1 MILIYNLHLS
11 SLWLTLVLS
20 LFMASSK
27 TDEKNKL
34 YHFTIKS
41 FLLLRKQSIMGKPK
55 PSWIGVK
62 EVRDSKAGEVILK
75 SKVFPPGTW
84 SRDKHE
90 EKCPSGCEKHAQCYT
105 QVIINFT

>member
-1 MILIYNLHLS
+1 MR
-11 SLWLTLVLS
+11 
-20 LFMASSK
+20 
-27 TDEKNKL
+27 KN
-34 YHFTIKS
+34 
-41 FLLLRKQSIMGKPK
+41 IMGKPK

-90 EKCPSGCEKHAQCYT
+90 EKCSSGCEKHAQCYT
-105 QVIINFT
+105 QVIMNNSSNNLDESHRFLGQKGTWCLERLRKKVLFCKGSRRVC